1 MTDLTLLMCALVAV
15 FAFCLCSEIQS
26 LQDEIPEL
34 KKRLKKAEA
43 DLVKAVE
50 GEKKAS
56 DEVSGRFVYFI
67 TLFKFTAIHC

>member
-1 MTDLTLLMCALVAV
+1 MHALPVV
-15 FAFCLCSEIQS
+15 FVFCLCSEIQS

-34 KKRLKKAEA
+34 KNRLKKAEA

-56 DEVSGRFVYFI
+56 DEVSGLLVIFYCIV
-67 TLFKFTAIHC
+67 

>member
-1 MTDLTLLMCALVAV
+1 MHASPAV
-15 FAFCLCSEIQS
+15 FSVCLCSEIQS

-34 KKRLKKAEA
+34 KNKLKKAEA

-56 DEVSGRFVYFI
+56 DEVSELLFI
-67 TLFKFTAIHC
+67 TMS

>member
-1 MTDLTLLMCALVAV
+1 MSLVIHASPAV
-15 FAFCLCSEIQS
+15 FAVCLCSEIQS

-34 KKRLKKAEA
+34 KNRLKKAEA

-56 DEVSGRFVYFI
+56 DEVSELSFI
-67 TLFKFTAIHC
+67 TMS

>member
-1 MTDLTLLMCALVAV
+1 MHASPEV
-15 FAFCLCSEIQS
+15 FAVYLCSEIQS

-34 KKRLKKAEA
+34 KSRLKKAEA

-56 DEVSGRFVYFI
+56 DEVSEHLFI
-67 TLFKFTAIHC
+67 TMS

>member
-1 MTDLTLLMCALVAV
+1 MHVLPVV
-15 FAFCLCSEIQS
+15 FVLCLCSEIQS

-34 KKRLKKAEA
+34 KNRLKKAEA

-56 DEVSGRFVYFI
+56 DEVSGLLVIFYCIV
-67 TLFKFTAIHC
+67 

>member
-1 MTDLTLLMCALVAV
+1 MDHLQYLL
-15 FAFCLCSEIQS
+15 FCLCSEIEA

-34 KKRLKKAEA
+34 KNRLKKAEA

-56 DEVSGRFVYFI
+56 DEVSELLFI
-67 TLFKFTAIHC
+67 TISYLSTSILARDLIINIA

>member
-1 MTDLTLLMCALVAV
+1 MHALPVV
-15 FAFCLCSEIQS
+15 FVLCLCSEIQS

-34 KKRLKKAEA
+34 KNRLKKAEA

-56 DEVSGRFVYFI
+56 DEVSGLLVIFYCIV
-67 TLFKFTAIHC
+67 